1 MQPADSR
8 GAAWDRAL
16 RTVRRSTR
24 APIAFGGPVDQGVLT
39 LEHFSGTTTD
49 LLKGLAVEHGS
60 GVGGRAAA
68 TARMIAVDDYRSARS
83 ISHEYDQP
91 VLTEGIASTAAVPVI
106 VAGRPR
112 GVLYVAVRERT
123 VFGARA
129 EDVLAGAAARLAD
142 DLARWDEIERHAS
155 VLTAQHLA
163 DDAGRV
169 AIDRMREAQ
178 AELRVVMSAVADPLL
193 QGRLRTVADLLQ
205 PRPSR
210 PDVRLSS
217 RDVDVLALVALGC
230 SYAEVGRRLG
240 LSPQTVKTYMRDICG
255 RLQVSGRHEAV
266 VVARR
271 LGLLL

>member
-1 MQPADSR
+1 MRPADSR

-49 LLKGLAVEHGS
+49 LLKG
-60 GVGGRAAA
+60 
-68 TARMIAVDDYRSARS
+68 
-83 ISHEYDQP
+83 QP